1 MVITI
6 EIPDD
11 VVKRAQTLGLT
22 AESYVTGLIASQKVE
37 PIPVVSKE
45 ERAARLER
53 FFEEMAAHSE
63 RIPILSDEALTR
75 ESFYSDQR

>member
-22 AESYVTGLIASQKVE
+22 AESYVTGLIASHETE
-37 PIPVVSKE
+37 PIAAFSKE
-45 ERAARLER
+45 ERAARLEQ
-53 FFEEMAAHSE
+53 FFEEMAVHSGK
-63 RIPILSDEALTR
+63 IPVLSDEALTR